1 MAPAAEAVAAT
12 MVYPAPPER
21 DEPQEVATL
30 TVDGRVVPLSSDRV
44 VIGRSR
50 ECDVRV
56 EDGNVSRRHA
66 ELSRDGGSD
75 WTVVDLGSTNGTE
88 VNGRRITK
96 RTSLDDGDRI
106 GIGGTELVFGRSLT

>member
-1 MAPAAEAVAAT
+1 
-12 MVYPAPPER
+12 MVYPAR
-21 DEPQEVATL
+21 AGARGAAGASRRSRSTVA
-30 TVDGRVVPLSSDRV
+30 SSRSRPIASS
-44 VIGRSR
+44 IGRSR

-66 ELSRDGGSD
+66 ELSRDGDSD

-106 GIGGTELVFGRSLT
+106 GIGGTELVFGRPLT